1 MTITIPTTEL
11 DESIKIAAEAAVK
24 RLLTEENVHRALSNA
39 CKEWVQE
46 NKETLVPL
54 AISALKKSITAR
66 VISDNV
72 YREFMKKIKEDDF
85 E

>member
-24 RLLTEENVHRALSNA
+24 RLLTEENVRKALSDA